1 MAYRP
6 QNNGITF
13 GQGPSMGGGYAQG
26 GYGSRGYGRSNVPS
40 MPTAGQQ
47 TWGSPYYGS
56 NAATGLN
63 DWFKYNQANIESEN
77 QREATFNQQINER
90 NMALQHKYGME
101 SQQAEMQMRMAMAGM
116 SMPTNAQI
124 DQARGR
130 FGQSAT
136 DYRNMAD
143 NGMYS
148 DEDEADLMLDAYN
161 QSGDVT
167 KNMQRGYT
175 DLAKSQGMGVNPNAI
190 YYMGNAGQYQQ
201 AAARHS
207 AKAGLMREEAGAR
220 ERGYAGYRGVQGDL
234 AGLDITPTK
243 ENAYIGVYGPEGM
256 IGQGGGRGGRGGQG
270 PYPGIP
276 YGGDARKPKRGRFY

>member
-6 QNNGITF
+6 QNNAITF
-13 GQGPSMGGGYAQG
+13 GQGPSTGYSSSGFGGR
-26 GYGSRGYGRSNVPS
+26 SYGRSPVPR
-40 MPTAGQQ
+40 MPSAGQQ
-47 TWGSPYYGS
+47 TYGSPYYGS

-63 DWFKYNQANIESEN
+63 DWFKYNQSNIESEN
-77 QREATFNQQINER
+77 QREAVFNQDINER
-90 NMALQHKYGME
+90 NMALEHKYGME
-101 SQQAEMQMRMAMAGM
+101 SQAQQMQMQMAMAGM
-116 SMPTNAQI
+116 GMATNAQI

-130 FGQSAT
+130 FGQSAN

-161 QSGDVT
+161 QSGAAT
-167 KNMQRGYT
+167 ANMQRGYT

-190 YYMGNAGQYQQ
+190 YYMGNAGQYEQ
-201 AAARHS
+201 AAARHG

-220 ERGYAGYRGVQGDL
+220 ERGYAGFRGVQSDL

-243 ENAYIGVYGPEGM
+243 ENAFIGVYGPGGM
-256 IGQGGGRGGRGGQG
+256 PGPGGGRGRGGNGMQ
-270 PYPGIP
+270 PGIP
-276 YGGDARKPKRGRFY
+276 YGGDAQKPKRGRFY